1 MNMESFYGGMGFVGI
16 LTTLVIGALA
26 FGALNILMDDKKNP
40 PSARLVLLV
49 VSVGILLTLASGIGT
64 VSFFALSIGAR

>member
-16 LTTLVIGALA
+16 ITTLVIGSLA
-26 FGALNILMDDKKNP
+26 FGAFATLMQEEDNP
-40 PSARLVLLV
+40 PSVKLVVAV
-49 VSVGILLTLASGIGT
+49 VSVGVLLTLASGVGT